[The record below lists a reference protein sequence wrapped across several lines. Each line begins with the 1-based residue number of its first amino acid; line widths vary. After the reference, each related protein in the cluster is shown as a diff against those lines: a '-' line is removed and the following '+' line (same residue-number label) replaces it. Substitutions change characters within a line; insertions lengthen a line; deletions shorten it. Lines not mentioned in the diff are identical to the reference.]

1 MSDIGSQFLEPRGKA
16 PATAPPGMRS
26 PASVRRASALTIGM
40 LVLIN
45 AMAWIAALLVFHHL
59 PVMLGTALLAWTFGL
74 QHAMDADH
82 ISAIDNVTRKL
93 MQEGQRPTMVGFF
106 FSLGHS
112 TIVIFLSIAIAAT
125 AAAIKSRFDQLE
137 NVGGL
142 VGTVISAAFLAGIA
156 AVNLVVLRNIVG
168 TFNRVRRGEKYEDQ
182 DLDTILSQMGRIGRW
197 TRPAVRLLDRS
208 WKMYA
213 VGFLFGLGF
222 DTATQV
228 GLLGISAALG
238 AQAMS
243 IWSILIFPILFTA
256 GMCLVDTL
264 DGLLMLGAYGWAF
277 VHPIRK
283 LYYNMTM
290 TAVSVLIALAVGGI
304 EILGV
309 LQSQYNPGG
318 WFWDSVG
325 SLNDDYHF
333 KLIGVVIVGIFG
345 ASWAASAVVYRMMGY
360 HLLEVPAGGRPVIPT
375 ANINAAS

>member
-1 MSDIGSQFLEPRGKA
+1 MPDIAPKGSLARV
-16 PATAPPGMRS
+16 RC
-26 PASVRRASALTIGM
+26 ASTLTILM
-40 LVLIN
+40 LLLIN
-45 AMAWIAALLVFHHL
+45 AIAWIAALLVFHHL
-59 PVMLGTALLAWTFGL
+59 PVLLGTALLAWTFGL
-74 QHAMDADH
+74 QHALDADH
-82 ISAIDNVTRKL
+82 ISAIDNVMRKL

-112 TIVIFLSIAIAAT
+112 TIVILLSIAIAVT

-137 NVGGL
+137 SLGGL
-142 VGTVISAAFLAGIA
+142 IGTIISAVFLVGIA
-156 AVNLVVLRNIVG
+156 SVNLVVLRNIVR

-182 DLDTILSQMGRIGRW
+182 NLDTMLSQMGRLGHW
-197 TRPAVRLLDRS
+197 TRPVVRLLDRS

-243 IWSILIFPILFTA
+243 IWSILIFPVLFTA

-283 LYYNMTM
+283 FYYNMTI
-290 TAVSVLIALAVGGI
+290 TAVSVLIALAVGSI

-309 LQSQYNPGG
+309 LQSEYNPHG
-318 WFWDSVG
+318 WFWDSIG

-333 KLIGVVIVGIFG
+333 KLIGLVIVVIFI
-345 ASWAASAVVYRMMGY
+345 ASWATSAVVYRLMGY
-360 HLLEVPAGGRPVIPT
+360 HLLELPVDGGQIGSA
-375 ANINAAS
+375 ANASATP